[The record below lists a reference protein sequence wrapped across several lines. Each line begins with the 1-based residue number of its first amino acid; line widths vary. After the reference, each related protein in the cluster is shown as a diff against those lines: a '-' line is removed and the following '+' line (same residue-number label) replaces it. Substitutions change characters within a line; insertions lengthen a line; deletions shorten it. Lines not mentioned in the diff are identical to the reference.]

1 MATEKMTKEEREEY
15 WQLVVDDFNESN
27 VTKTEYCRKNEIA
40 VSTFNYW
47 ESRLSEA
54 KEIPENRFVE
64 LSASPK
70 VISSSSTDCGFKTE
84 AVIALKKVRVLI
96 NSDTPKQLIKAIL
109 ETVAYAE

>member
-1 MATEKMTKEEREEY
+1 MTTENMTKEQREEY

-54 KEIPENRFVE
+54 KEVPENRFVE

-70 VISSSSTDCGFKTE
+70 VISSLTDCGFKTE